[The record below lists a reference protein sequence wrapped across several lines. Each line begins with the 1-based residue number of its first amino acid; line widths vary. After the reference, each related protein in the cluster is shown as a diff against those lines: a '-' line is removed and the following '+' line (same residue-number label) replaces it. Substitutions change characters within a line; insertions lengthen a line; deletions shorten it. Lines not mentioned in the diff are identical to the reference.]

1 MNREKS
7 ARGKGITRNADGKV
21 EVCFQWATLHVP
33 FDTYAHALCFS
44 GYSCRLISSRGLKT
58 NRGLVDVFPRLA
70 TKEILPLEV
79 IWRFPEPPQG
89 LGTGPDPPSCDG
101 HQ

>member
-1 MNREKS
+1 MRMLS
-7 ARGKGITRNADGKV
+7 AFRVIM
-21 EVCFQWATLHVP
+21 WAN
-33 FDTYAHALCFS
+33 
-44 GYSCRLISSRGLKT
+44 LIPRIEN
-58 NRGLVDVFPRLA
+58 NRGLVDVLPRLA

-89 LGTGPDPPSCDG
+89 LGTGPDPPPCDG